1 MGWAKVF
8 RWRTFYFKIYKW
20 TLTNTRCNII
30 YQQRA
35 LCYNF
40 DTKEKLWTITTENT
54 STEETIY
61 TCQFIFSCSGYYNYA
76 KGIPRIYRS
85 IEVWRKIIH
94 PQKWPENLNVVD
106 KTIIVI
112 GSGATAVTIELAAEA
127 KMVTMLQR
135 SPTYIAA
142 LPNKDKV
149 AARIKRL
156 FPR

>member
-1 MGWAKVF
+1 V
-8 RWRTFYFKIYKW
+8 RD
-20 TLTNTRCNII
+20 NII

-54 STEETIY
+54 STAEEFTPV
-61 TCQFIFSCSGYYNYA
+61 SLSLAVVLLHYA
-76 KGIPRIYRS
+76 KGYTPEFTDQSRF
-85 IEVWRKIIH
+85 EGKIIH

-106 KTIIVI
+106 KTIVI
-112 GSGATAVTIELAAEA
+112 GSGATAVTIVPELAAEA

-156 FPR
+156 FPKR

>member
-1 MGWAKVF
+1 MV
-8 RWRTFYFKIYKW
+8 I
-20 TLTNTRCNII
+20 
-30 YQQRA
+30 
-35 LCYNF
+35 
-40 DTKEKLWTITTENT
+40 TIMP
-54 STEETIY
+54 
-61 TCQFIFSCSGYYNYA
+61 
-76 KGIPRIYRS
+76 KGIPEFTDQSRF
-85 IEVWRKIIH
+85 EGKIIH

-112 GSGATAVTIELAAEA
+112 GGGATAVTIVPELAAEA

-156 FPR
+156 FPKR

>member
-1 MGWAKVF
+1 MK
-8 RWRTFYFKIYKW
+8 RWRIQD
-20 TLTNTRCNII
+20 NII

-54 STEETIY
+54 STAEETIY
-61 TCQFIFSCSGYYNYA
+61 TCQFLAVAVINYA
-76 KGIPRIYRS
+76 RVYPRIYRS

-94 PQKWPENLNVVD
+94 PQKWPENLNIVD

-112 GSGATAVTIELAAEA
+112 GSGAAVTIVPELAAEA

-156 FPR
+156 FPKR